1 MKELDIE
8 RELLDLA
15 AKEEVLAFFDFVLPI
30 TVGGAVSRDVE
41 GLCKVSR
48 PRARNSRATYF
59 SLFFVVDSQDEAV
72 QQALDALMRDVDWS
86 AFGTRTSG
94 VDCVLPVPH
103 RGATAGLFLKEVD
116 VYLDGSRPAD
126 ATFVRDAI
134 VPAVAQTM
142 GLRAGELTVWEERAA
157 VGASSASPT
166 SAAKSESILDRLR
179 RLAGLGAS

>member
-30 TVGGAVSRDVE
+30 TVGAAGSRDVE
-41 GLCKVSR
+41 GLCKISR

-59 SLFFVVDSQDEAV
+59 SLFFVVDSQDAAV
-72 QQALDALMRDVDWS
+72 QQALDTHMREVDWN
-86 AFGTRTSG
+86 ALGTRSGG

-134 VPAVAQTM
+134 LPAVAQTM
-142 GLRAGELTVWEERAA
+142 GLRAGELTVWEEKPSP
-157 VGASSASPT
+157 GSASADPT
-166 SAAKSESILDRLR
+166 SAAKSQSILDRLR